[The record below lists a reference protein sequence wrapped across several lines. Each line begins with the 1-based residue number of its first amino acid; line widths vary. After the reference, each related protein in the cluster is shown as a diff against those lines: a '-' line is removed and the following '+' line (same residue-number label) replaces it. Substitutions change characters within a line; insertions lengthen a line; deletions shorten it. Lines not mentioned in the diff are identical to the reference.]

1 MSKLAVIDIG
11 TNSIHMVLAEILP
24 DASFK
29 ILDRFKD
36 MTRLGNGVFA
46 TKRLSD
52 EAMSRALDVLKTLVT
67 LARNKGFDRIVAV
80 ATSAVREAQNGGDFV
95 SLLMEQTGLRVK
107 VISGTEEARL
117 IFLGVKHSIALPD
130 GPTLVVDIGGGSV
143 ELIVGNRDGLIH
155 GKSLKLGAIRLAE
168 QCLPKTPPS
177 ESMMRALEQIVL
189 TELRNVLGCFKMKK
203 FHSLVATSGMA
214 GNVGEVIHLR
224 HTGRPLPQLNLATV
238 SLKDIRSLEAEL
250 AQSSVKARLA
260 IPGLDPKRI
269 DTLLPAT
276 VVLRCLLELSGLHAI
291 TLCDKAIREGVI
303 YDFIVRH
310 REGLKAEQ
318 DIPDVRRRNV
328 IGLARRCQAP
338 ESHSLHVANLALSLF
353 DQTKREHHLGHQE
366 RTWLEYA
373 AILHDVGYLIN
384 PRQHHKHAYYLI
396 KHSDVG
402 GLTAEEI
409 DVVATVA
416 RYHRR
421 SVPALKHE
429 EFNRLTPHLQR
440 VVKILA
446 SLLRIADGLDRT
458 HFSLVQA
465 VRVKLGKQITI
476 QVHLTGDAE
485 MELWAAKSRADLFE
499 QVFRR
504 RVQFSGMTPEMET
517 S

>member
-1 MSKLAVIDIG
+1 
-11 TNSIHMVLAEILP
+11 
-24 DASFK
+24 
-29 ILDRFKD
+29 
-36 MTRLGNGVFA
+36 
-46 TKRLSD
+46 
-52 EAMSRALDVLKTLVT
+52 
-67 LARNKGFDRIVAV
+67 
-80 ATSAVREAQNGGDFV
+80 
-95 SLLMEQTGLRVK
+95 
-107 VISGTEEARL
+107 
-117 IFLGVKHSIALPD
+117 
-130 GPTLVVDIGGGSV
+130 
-143 ELIVGNRDGLIH
+143 
-155 GKSLKLGAIRLAE
+155 
-168 QCLPKTPPS
+168 
-177 ESMMRALEQIVL
+177 
-189 TELRNVLGCFKMKK
+189 
-203 FHSLVATSGMA
+203 
-214 GNVGEVIHLR
+214 
-224 HTGRPLPQLNLATV
+224 
-238 SLKDIRSLEAEL
+238 
-250 AQSSVKARLA
+250 
-260 IPGLDPKRI
+260 
-269 DTLLPAT
+269 
-276 VVLRCLLELSGLHAI
+276 VVLRSLLELSGLHAI

-338 ESHSLHVANLALSLF
+338 ESHSLHVASLALSLF

-402 GLTAEEI
+402 GLTAEDI
-409 DVVATVA
+409 DVVATVT

-429 EFNRLTPHLQR
+429 EFTRLTPRLQR

-465 VRVKLGKQITI
+465 VHIKLGKQITI
-476 QVHLTGDAE
+476 EVQLAGDAE

-504 RVQFSGMTPEMET
+504 RVQFSGVPLEIKT

>member
-80 ATSAVREAQNGGDFV
+80 ATSAVREAQNGGDFI
-95 SLLMEQTGLRVK
+95 SLLMEQMGLRVK
-107 VISGTEEARL
+107 VISGEEEARL

-168 QCLPKTPPS
+168 QCLPTTPPS
-177 ESMMRALEQIVL
+177 ESMMRALKQFVL
-189 TELRNVLGCFKMKK
+189 TELRDALGCFKMKK

-214 GNVGEVIHLR
+214 GNVGEISHLR

-238 SLKDIRSLEAEL
+238 SLKDIRNLEAEL
-250 AQSSVKARLA
+250 ARSSVKARLA

-373 AILHDVGYLIN
+373 AILHDAGYLIN

-402 GLTAEEI
+402 GLTAEDI

-440 VVKILA
+440 VVKVLA

-458 HFSLVQA
+458 HFSLVRA
-465 VRVKLGKQITI
+465 VHVKLGRQITI

-485 MELWAAKSRADLFE
+485 MELWAAKSRAYLFE

-504 RVQFSGMTPEMET
+504 RVQFSGMPLNTRQ